1 MINEYILSF
10 FIKFIKFEF
19 IYSKEK
25 HNQNSFDLFLAIPF
39 ILEIDIGNTQA
50 GCRFNF
56 EYNIIFIH
64 IIIKSQAGG
73 WIGLIAEISM
83 NLVMTRSLRKARNNL
98 SADNL
103 NAKNFIIL
111 ILLFIIIARRLMA
124 VSFPAAHNST
134 INYLMVLPR
143 TEAGLESKRIR

>member
-1 MINEYILSF
+1 MSIFCLFLLNSLNLNL
-10 FIKFIKFEF
+10 FIQKKSTTKTAL
-19 IYSKEK
+19 IY
-25 HNQNSFDLFLAIPF
+25 FLAIPF